1 MMRSRPA
8 LLAAVLTAGPALV
21 LAGCG
26 GSDGSDGADGP
37 EGAGGDGGSTVAVPP
52 PSAPTSAAPAL
63 PDGVTTTAAGTE
75 LGLGEQSTVAW
86 QVGADRQ
93 AVVDLTVVGVQPA
106 PLELFDGWLLNGVAD
121 EVAPYF
127 VTYAV
132 ENVGDNDLA
141 AAAMPLFLG
150 YGAEGALVAASGF
163 AATFEPC
170 PSTPLPTPFEPGA
183 ATEGCLVYLAPSDQ
197 PVTAVAF
204 QATGDVAP
212 VTWGS
217 VAPR

>member
-1 MMRSRPA
+1 MTRSRSA
-8 LLAAVLTAGPALV
+8 LLAVVALLAVT
-21 LAGCG
+21 GCG
-26 GSDGSDGADGP
+26 SGGAGS
-37 EGAGGDGGSTVAVPP
+37 GGDGGPTVAVPP
-52 PSAPTSAAPAL
+52 PTSAATSAPEL
-63 PDGVTTTAAGTE
+63 PEFPDGVTTTAAGTE
-75 LGLGEQSTVAW
+75 LPLGEPATVAW
-86 QVGADRQ
+86 RVGADRQ

-127 VTYAV
+127 VTYTA
-132 ENVGDNDLA
+132 ENVGDDDLG

-150 YGAEGALVAASGF
+150 YGGDGALVAASGF

-170 PSTPLPTPFEPGA
+170 PSTPLPTPFGPGA
-183 ATEGCLVYLAPSDQ
+183 TTEGCLVYLAPNDQ
-197 PVTAVAF
+197 PVAAVAF

-212 VTWGS
+212 VTWGA

>member
-1 MMRSRPA
+1 MTRSRSA
-8 LLAAVLTAGPALV
+8 LLAVVGTLAV
-21 LAGCG
+21 AGCG
-26 GSDGSDGADGP
+26 GGGGASGP
-37 EGAGGDGGSTVAVPP
+37 GGPTPADDGGSTVAAPP
-52 PSAPTSAAPAL
+52 PTSQATSAPAL

-75 LGLGEQSTVAW
+75 LPLGEPATVAW
-86 QVGADRQ
+86 RVGADRQ

-127 VTYAV
+127 VTYTA
-132 ENVGDNDLA
+132 ENVGDDDLG

-150 YGAEGALVAASGF
+150 YGEDGALVAASGF

-170 PSTPLPTPFEPGA
+170 PSTPLPTPFGPGA
-183 ATEGCLVYLAPSDQ
+183 TTEGCLVYLAPNDQ
-197 PVTAVAF
+197 PVAAVAF

-212 VTWGS
+212 VTWGA

>member
-1 MMRSRPA
+1 MTRSRSA
-8 LLAAVLTAGPALV
+8 LLAVVALLAVT
-21 LAGCG
+21 GCG
-26 GSDGSDGADGP
+26 SGAAGS
-37 EGAGGDGGSTVAVPP
+37 GGDGGPTVAVPP
-52 PSAPTSAAPAL
+52 PTSAATSAPELPEL

-75 LGLGEQSTVAW
+75 LPLGEPATVAW
-86 QVGADRQ
+86 RVGADRQ

-127 VTYAV
+127 VTYTA
-132 ENVGDNDLA
+132 ENVGDDDLG

-150 YGAEGALVAASGF
+150 YGEDGALVAASGF

-170 PSTPLPTPFEPGA
+170 PSTPLPTPFGPGA
-183 ATEGCLVYLAPSDQ
+183 TTEGCLVYLAPNDQ
-197 PVTAVAF
+197 PVAAVAF

-212 VTWGS
+212 VTWGA